1 MMKSKR
7 AIIPLLWLFIF
18 LFNATG
24 IETEEATV
32 LDDNSHV
39 VYRSPDVADIEQL
52 KQDSRYDYELVN
64 NRPGWLARMFSRFIE
79 MLVGQSQGLTFVS
92 FLLIGLM
99 VIGFV
104 IFILRLLDIPVVGFI
119 VFAKA
124 GKKEELLFSDNI
136 SSDNEGKLTEL
147 LDMYRSNGAFREAV
161 RILYLLTLRKLENC
175 GVLELRDYKTNRDY
189 VREIKDATLKE
200 LFSNLV
206 KIYDHVWFGQYDPDS
221 IMYGKIEAVFSKALD
236 GQQKLQ

>member
-1 MMKSKR
+1 MKSKR

-39 VYRSPDVADIEQL
+39 EYRSPDVADIEQL

-104 IFILRLLDIPVVGFI
+104 IFIQIGR
-119 VFAKA
+119 A
-124 GKKEELLFSDNI
+124 SC
-136 SSDNEGKLTEL
+136 
-147 LDMYRSNGAFREAV
+147 RERV
-161 RILYLLTLRKLENC
+161 
-175 GVLELRDYKTNRDY
+175 
-189 VREIKDATLKE
+189 
-200 LFSNLV
+200 
-206 KIYDHVWFGQYDPDS
+206 
-221 IMYGKIEAVFSKALD
+221 
-236 GQQKLQ
+236 

>member
-1 MMKSKR
+1 PVALAPRPPTSS
-7 AIIPLLWLFIF
+7 LLPYTTLF
-18 LFNATG
+18 
-24 IETEEATV
+24 
-32 LDDNSHV
+32 
-39 VYRSPDVADIEQL
+39 RS
-52 KQDSRYDYELVN
+52 
-64 NRPGWLARMFSRFIE
+64 
-79 MLVGQSQGLTFVS
+79 LTFVS

-119 VFAKA
+119 VFARG

-189 VREIKDATLKE
+189 VREIKDATRKE

-206 KIYDHVWFGQYDPDS
+206 KIYDNVWFGQYDPDS

>member
-39 VYRSPDVADIEQL
+39 EYRSPDVADVELL
-52 KQDSRYDYELVN
+52 KQDPRYDYELVN
-64 NRPGWLARMFSRFIE
+64 NRPGWLARLFNRFFE
-79 MLVGQSQGLTFVS
+79 MLVGESEGLTWVS
-92 FLLIGLM
+92 IVLIGLM
-99 VIGFV
+99 VIGFI

-119 VFAKA
+119 VFARA
-124 GKKEELLFSDNI
+124 GKKEDLLFTDND
-136 SSDNEGKLTEL
+136 SSDSDDRLTKLLE
-147 LDMYRSNGAFREAV
+147 MYRSNGAFREAV
-161 RILYLLTLRKLENC
+161 RLLYLLTLRKFESR
-175 GVLELRDYKTNRDY
+175 GILELRDYKTNRDY

>member
-1 MMKSKR
+1 MM
-7 AIIPLLWLFIF
+7 IIAMWIQ
-18 LFNATG
+18 
-24 IETEEATV
+24 
-32 LDDNSHV
+32 
-39 VYRSPDVADIEQL
+39 SPDVDDIEQL
-52 KQDSRYDYELVN
+52 KQIPAMIMSWY

-79 MLVGQSQGLTFVS
+79 MLVGQSQGLTLS
-92 FLLIGLM
+92 AFLLIAHL

-104 IFILRLLDIPVVGFI
+104 IFILRLLDIRCRFYSLCQGRQ
-119 VFAKA
+119 
-124 GKKEELLFSDNI
+124 KEELLFSDNI